1 METTELRRR
10 LRGRRCRGDDAAA
23 LVEMALIL
31 PILGTII
38 FGIIVFGMLLS
49 LRQNLAQAAAEGARA
64 GAVSTTGN
72 AQSDAKN
79 AVDRAVNSFNQACG
93 NGKLTC
99 GNGSPTTPF
108 TVATCTN
115 NAAANCI
122 TVTLKLKTDGQVLP
136 SIPLVSIF
144 LPSTISAT
152 SVAEVSP

>member
-1 METTELRRR
+1 MDRTDMRSRRR
-10 LRGRRCRGDDAAA
+10 ARRCRSDDGAA

-64 GAVSTTGN
+64 GAVAASGN
-72 AQSDAKN
+72 AQSDAKS
-79 AVDRAVNSFNQACG
+79 AVDRAVSSFNQSCG

-99 GNGSPTTPF
+99 GNGSNTTPF
-108 TVATCTN
+108 TVATCSN
-115 NAAANCI
+115 NSQANCI
-122 TVTLKLKTDGQVLP
+122 TVTLQLRTDGQVIP